1 MAISKIRKRDGSIVE
16 FDKDKITNAIFKAAQ
31 SVGGSDREES
41 ARVADIVVRYI
52 SEKFAETYIPTVEE
66 IQDLAEKAL
75 IEAGHA
81 TTAKSYIIYRHRK
94 NVEREMKKALG
105 VEDDLKLPLNSI
117 QVLEKRYL
125 MKDENGRIVETP
137 SQLFRRVARH
147 LASNELNYGGD
158 EATVKR
164 YEGAFYQIMTNF
176 EFLPNSPTL
185 MNAGTELG
193 QLSAC
198 FVLPVK
204 DDIEQIFESVKHQ
217 AIIHKTGGG
226 CIIKGSR
233 IFSTF
238 CGAEAIERVYDHFDD
253 GSNVVQENEAFFID
267 IGKEDIQV
275 PSFEKASGTIAFK
288 PVKKIWKYLLPSDK
302 TMAIRAEGGYS
313 AITSEWHPFFV
324 FDPASGEIVEKRADE
339 IKQNDLIMI
348 SNPSISRNWVFKHDR
363 VVEGIELDEQFAWLA
378 GIFSTDGS
386 IDEIRQG
393 LRLRIFSSDEE
404 IIRSALDAIE
414 RVTGKRYAVETDY
427 RSKTPVMRLTAY
439 DKGLTDAIKK
449 LNRNILGK
457 KDTTVR
463 IPSDIFK
470 SRLPVIGA
478 YLAGVIDGD
487 GHISKTKPQVE
498 ISGASMEFAED
509 LCALL
514 SLFGIRTRYRT
525 RRDKRDPRWVDMHE
539 VSVSGHTSLSR
550 LAALVLPHIRLAR
563 KKERLEQHIRKT
575 HSSTPSHMA
584 FSVMEPF
591 LSEAGINT
599 NNTDTW
605 RRSVRIGGKQVFLAR
620 WKEKDRIN
628 LNKAITIIE
637 ELLKMRISGESKT
650 RLERL
655 LNVLPSLLKVKST
668 KRNAGGQ
675 TLEFYDLTV
684 EGTQNYLAG
693 NMGLSVIHNTG
704 FCFSYLRP
712 KGDYVKSTAGIASGP
727 ISFMSA
733 FDNATNVIKQGGKR
747 RGANMATMHVWHPDI
762 EEFVTM
768 KQTPGVME
776 NFNVSV
782 MADDKFMQA
791 VDTNSEYELI
801 NPRNMQP
808 IRKVNARS
816 VFKLISYSAWKCA
829 EPGMLFIDEINRHN
843 PTPDEPIHATN
854 PCIAKGAMVT
864 TTEGLTEISKV
875 HNPHHVLTGDGNYHP
890 VRWAGKTGE
899 KDVYLVKTQAGY
911 EVTATAD
918 HKFLTEKGWKQADS
932 LGKEDRLVLQK
943 TGQFGKLH
951 VDKEV
956 ALMLG
961 WLTGDGH
968 MSKDVQDVI
977 FYFGTDEKEEMLPI
991 FKAYLDRLND
1001 VPVKPR
1007 SDGTETRLK
1016 YSSRIARMF
1025 YELGVRPVKSYEKEV
1040 PSSLFSMDE
1049 ESVRNFLTALFG
1061 ADGSTQGNRKKGV
1074 SIRLASNS
1082 LRLLKQVQV
1091 LLLQFGVLSA
1101 IHENRRKA
1109 HVKMLPDSA
1118 RQPKAYPCRAQH
1130 ELIISRASMFRFM
1143 EKIGFSVSAK
1153 DRRFHSLKPEN
1164 IYSDN
1169 IDTSVASVES
1179 AGKDEVFD
1187 LTEPETHSFSANG
1200 LIVHNCGEVPMPD
1213 YESCN
1218 LGSINLVR
1226 FVEIDWS
1233 RTDWKKKVDW
1243 NRLRYVVRL
1252 ATQFLDNVI
1261 DMNKYP
1267 IPQIKEHTQSN
1278 RRIGLGVMGFSRM
1291 LFKMGIRYDS
1301 ELGYAVGE
1309 QVMKFIQDEARK
1321 MSHELGRA
1329 RGSFPNFKKS
1339 PLSSQY
1345 DAMRNAT
1352 CTSIAPTG
1360 TISMIANSS
1369 SGIEPVFALSFLKTV
1384 RAGQYYYCD
1393 DVFEHV
1399 LKVRGLYSQELMQ
1412 KIMETGTIQHMDEI
1426 PEDVK
1431 NVFRVAHDIP
1441 PDAHVLM
1448 QAAFQKNVD
1457 LAVSKTINLPAEA
1470 TVEDVEAVYLQAW
1483 KLGCKGITIYRDTS
1497 RSEQVLHIGK
1507 TVKTKGVEEDKFHM
1521 LQQQIAVAK

>member
-1 MAISKIRKRDGSIVE
+1 MTVSKVRKRDGSVVD
-16 FDKDKITNAIFKAAQ
+16 FNKDKITTAIFKSAQ

-41 ARVADIVVRYI
+41 ARVADIAIRYI
-52 SEKFAETYIPTVEE
+52 NEKFADAYVPTVEE
-66 IQDLAEKAL
+66 IQDLVEKAL

-125 MKDENGRIVETP
+125 MKDENGKTIETP
-137 SQLFRRVARH
+137 SELFRRVARH
-147 LASNELNYGGD
+147 LASNELNYGAD
-158 EATVKR
+158 EMMVKR
-164 YEGAFYQIMTNF
+164 YEDAFYRVMTSF

-204 DDIEQIFESVKHQ
+204 DDIEQIFDSVKHQ

-226 CIIKGSR
+226 
-233 IFSTF
+233 
-238 CGAEAIERVYDHFDD
+238 
-253 GSNVVQENEAFFID
+253 
-267 IGKEDIQV
+267 
-275 PSFEKASGTIAFK
+275 
-288 PVKKIWKYLLPSDK
+288 
-302 TMAIRAEGGYS
+302 
-313 AITSEWHPFFV
+313 
-324 FDPASGEIVEKRADE
+324 
-339 IKQNDLIMI
+339 
-348 SNPSISRNWVFKHDR
+348 
-363 VVEGIELDEQFAWLA
+363 
-378 GIFSTDGS
+378 
-386 IDEIRQG
+386 
-393 LRLRIFSSDEE
+393 
-404 IIRSALDAIE
+404 
-414 RVTGKRYAVETDY
+414 
-427 RSKTPVMRLTAY
+427 
-439 DKGLTDAIKK
+439 
-449 LNRNILGK
+449 
-457 KDTTVR
+457 
-463 IPSDIFK
+463 
-470 SRLPVIGA
+470 
-478 YLAGVIDGD
+478 
-487 GHISKTKPQVE
+487 
-498 ISGASMEFAED
+498 
-509 LCALL
+509 
-514 SLFGIRTRYRT
+514 
-525 RRDKRDPRWVDMHE
+525 
-539 VSVSGHTSLSR
+539 
-550 LAALVLPHIRLAR
+550 
-563 KKERLEQHIRKT
+563 
-575 HSSTPSHMA
+575 
-584 FSVMEPF
+584 
-591 LSEAGINT
+591 
-599 NNTDTW
+599 
-605 RRSVRIGGKQVFLAR
+605 
-620 WKEKDRIN
+620 
-628 LNKAITIIE
+628 
-637 ELLKMRISGESKT
+637 
-650 RLERL
+650 
-655 LNVLPSLLKVKST
+655 
-668 KRNAGGQ
+668 
-675 TLEFYDLTV
+675 
-684 EGTQNYLAG
+684 
-693 NMGLSVIHNTG
+693 TG
-704 FCFSYLRP
+704 FCFSYIRP

-782 MADDKFMQA
+782 MVDDKFMQA
-791 VDTNSEYELI
+791 VDSNGDYELI
-801 NPRNMQP
+801 NPRNNQP
-808 IRKVNARS
+808 IRKLNARS
-816 VFKLISYSAWKCA
+816 LFKLISYSAWKSA
-829 EPGMLFIDEINRHN
+829 EPGLLFIDEINRHN

-875 HNPHHVLTGDGNYHP
+875 HNPYHILTGDGNYHP

-911 EVTATAD
+911 ELTATAD
-918 HKFLTEKGWKQADS
+918 HKFLTEKGWKQADG

-943 TGQFGKLH
+943 PGQFGKMH
-951 VDKEV
+951 VDKEI
-956 ALMLG
+956 ASMLG

-977 FYFGTDEKEEMLPI
+977 FYFGTDEKEEMLPL
-991 FKAYLDRLND
+991 FKGYLDRLNE
-1001 VPVKPR
+1001 VPVMPR

-1016 YSSRIARMF
+1016 YSSRIAKMF
-1025 YELGVRPVKSYEKEV
+1025 YELGMRPVKSHEKEV
-1040 PSSLFSMDE
+1040 PSSVFSMDGD
-1049 ESVRNFLTALFG
+1049 SVRNFLAALFG
-1061 ADGSTQGNRKKGV
+1061 ADGSAQGNRAKGV

-1101 IHENRRKA
+1101 VHENRRKA
-1109 HVKMLPDSA
+1109 HAKLLPDSA
-1118 RQPKAYPCRAQH
+1118 RKIKSYQCRAQH

-1153 DRRFHSLKPEN
+1153 NRKFHSLKPEN
-1164 IYSDN
+1164 VYSDN
-1169 IDTSVASVES
+1169 IDTSVASVEFV
-1179 AGKDEVFD
+1179 GKEEVFD

-1218 LGSINLVR
+1218 LGSVNLVK
-1226 FVEIDWS
+1226 FVELDW
-1233 RTDWKKKVDW
+1233 TKMDWKKKVDW

-1252 ATQFLDNVI
+1252 AIQFLDNVI

-1267 IPQIKEHTQSN
+1267 IPQIKEHSMSN

-1301 ELGYAVGE
+1301 PQGYEVGE
-1309 QVMKFIQDEARK
+1309 QIMKFIQDEARK

-1426 PEDVK
+1426 PDDVK
-1431 NVFRVAHDIP
+1431 NVFRVAHDVP
-1441 PDAHVLM
+1441 PEAHVMM

-1483 KLGCKGITIYRDTS
+1483 KLGCKGMTIYRDGS

-1507 TVKTKGVEEDKFHM
+1507 TVKTKGVEEDKFQM
-1521 LQQQIAVAK
+1521 LQAQVAVAKK